1 MDEAETRLERTR
13 YEAETGYI
21 SVYQEIK
28 NNQAEKTGI
37 YETASYCSCGYK
49 AGWLGQSEANALE
62 WRDVYSNNGGE
73 YQLTIGFI
81 CGESRSMTV
90 SVNGE
95 KVTTASVNSGGWQK
109 VGKKT
114 LTSQLQPGRN
124 TIRLSNPTN
133 WLPDIDYIDVVST
146 SAAGIVEREWK
157 NDNEAGAVYDLQGRR
172 VSESSASSGLSK
184 AIYINNGRKVM
195 ADPRMK

>member
-1 MDEAETRLERTR
+1 
-13 YEAETGYI
+13 
-21 SVYQEIK
+21 
-28 NNQAEKTGI
+28 
-37 YETASYCSCGYK
+37 
-49 AGWLGQSEANALE
+49 
-62 WRDVYSNNGGE
+62 
-73 YQLTIGFI
+73 
-81 CGESRSMTV
+81 MTV

-114 LTSQLQPGRN
+114 LTIQLQPGRN

-172 VSESSASSGLSK
+172 VSESSVSSGLSK
-184 AIYINNGRKVM
+184 AIYINNGRKVV
-195 ADPRMK
+195 ADPRKK